1 MARKGRFVGAK
12 KGGTVCVVSSSPI
25 VLTDEAMSVVE
36 VPDEHASAADS
47 DLITDFKV
55 SAGALRQRRPKRPFN
70 EMKLALVGNWKAR
83 CGIATYSESLWPELA
98 RRAGDFR
105 LFIERNDS
113 PTGPTNV
120 IGDVAVEPEKVI
132 PCWSRGAPLSELARA
147 IVDYDPDVVLI
158 QHEFGIWP
166 HAGHWL
172 ALMSQLGGHRVI
184 VTMHSVFHHR
194 DKAIVEA
201 AIPEIVVHLDG
212 AKRVLKEEKGVP
224 SKVYVI
230 PHGCSNVLSK
240 ERLWN
245 FYKSEH
251 TLVQWGF
258 GFRYKNWEKAIETT
272 YLLKQSYP
280 DVFLTC
286 LFSES
291 PFSKVEHCVYYDELM
306 TLVNKLSMTDNVAI
320 IRGYQSDASLDAYL
334 RTNRIAIFPY
344 MATPQHEVFG
354 ASGAARYAMS
364 KLIPV
369 VTSNVNHFS
378 DIPTLKADTPDGW
391 ATVISQM
398 FANPLAYAEQVEQQ
412 TTYLV
417 DNTWEKVA
425 QKYIDVFEDT
435 VKGGGY

>member
-55 SAGALRQRRPKRPFN
+55 SAGVLRQRRSKRPFS
-70 EMKLALVGNWKAR
+70 EMKLALVGNWKAQ

-224 SKVYVI
+224 GSVYVI
-230 PHGCSNVLSK
+230 PHGCAPCDSH

-245 FYKSEH
+245 FYKTQN
-251 TLVQWGF
+251 TLLQAGF
-258 GFRYKNWEKAIETT
+258 GFEYKGWKNSIKTT
-272 YLLKQSYP
+272 EILKREFP
-280 DVFLTC
+280 DVFFTG

-291 PFSKVEHCVYYDELM
+291 PFNKVGHQVYHDELM
-306 TLVNKLSMTDNVAI
+306 RYVEELGLQDNVAI
-320 IRGYQSDASLDAYL
+320 IRGYQSDASLDSYM
-334 RTNRIAIFPY
+334 RTNRAVLFPY
-344 MATPQHEVFG
+344 VSSPQHEVFG
-354 ASGAARYAMS
+354 ASGAARLAMS
-364 KLIPV
+364 KGVPV
-369 VTSNVNHFS
+369 VTTSVNHFS
-378 DIPTLKADTPDGW
+378 DIPTVKADTPEDM
-391 ATVISQM
+391 AAALKQM
-398 FANPLAYAEQVEQQ
+398 FQNDLAWKAQVDRQLD
-412 TTYLV
+412 YV
-417 DNTWEKVA
+417 AAHTWEKVA
-425 QKYIDVFEDT
+425 QLYIDLFEGKLPT
-435 VKGGGY
+435 A